1 MQTPPSKYRD
11 LAMKMIRESANEGIL
26 AGPEWRD
33 DLSMVNP
40 ATTSFLLDEIERLQ
54 NVIKLL
60 SQEENDYS
68 RGYKDGF
75 EDAGLGLD
83 ENDQAMSWAI
93 VDRTRER
100 VSFNVEKP
108 KSLRKDQVAIAL
120 YARSKV

>member
-1 MQTPPSKYRD
+1 MHNTPSKYRD

-26 AGPEWRD
+26 AGSEWRD
-33 DLSMVNP
+33 DLSMINP

-60 SQEENDYS
+60 TQEENDYS
-68 RGYKDGF
+68 RGYSDGF

-83 ENDQAMSWAI
+83 EKDEAMSWAI